1 MSNEIY
7 SFKLEK
13 IETEQFA
20 VIEENFNKENKTI
33 QLALSHTFGTNV
45 SEKIIAVK
53 TNVKFFSEQ
62 NPFLVLEI
70 SCMFKIEEHSWEKIH
85 STNSDNLLVVP
96 KNLATHLLVLTIGTA
111 RGVLHSKTENTKYNK
126 FFLPTLDVS
135 DTISDDVVINL
146 EEDEIDNDK
155 I

>member
-1 MSNEIY
+1 MSNEIF

-20 VIEENFNKENKTI
+20 VIEDNFNKDNKTI
-33 QLALSHTFGTNV
+33 QLALSHTFGTNI

-53 TNVKFFSEQ
+53 VNIKFFSEQ

-70 SCMFKIEEHSWEKIH
+70 SCMFKIEDLSWEKIH
-85 STNSDNLLVVP
+85 STNSEDLLIVP
-96 KNLATHLLVLTIGTA
+96 KNLATHLLVITIGTA

-135 DTISDDVVINL
+135 ETINEDVIINF
-146 EEDEIDNDK
+146 EENEIDSDN